1 MLHPM
6 PHQSGPSGPGEPIV
20 EIKAVTCGYEKQE
33 VLTDVSLTIMP
44 GDFVGLLGPSG
55 SGKTTLLRTVL
66 GAVDL
71 YEGEVL
77 VNGVATAKKRPR
89 VGYVPQLETIDW
101 NFPVTVQE
109 VVMMGRTMENKLFPW
124 YRKEEKDLA
133 AEMMSRL
140 GILDLADRHI
150 RELSGGQQQRAF
162 LARALISSPQL
173 LLLDEPTSGVDI
185 KTRDDVMHLLHDLN
199 HDGVTIIITTHE
211 INAVAVHL
219 PWIVCLAG
227 RILAEGPPSEVITTE
242 VLRLT
247 YGAEMPVIHYE
258 GMTIVAESP
267 HSYGR
272 NGDSDGKASL
282 PPVHVHE
289 PGGNPEDEAIHVRE
303 HGFDPEIEARHVRD
317 HRDGSEHDDSHAHD
331 HVRHAHEH
339 SPSDEESSHV

>member
-1 MLHPM
+1 MLHPI
-6 PHQSGPSGPGEPIV
+6 PHQSGPGGPGEPIV
-20 EIKAVTCGYEKQE
+20 EIKAVTCGYEKQR

-77 VNGVATAKKRPR
+77 VNGVATTKKRPR

-133 AEMMSRL
+133 AEMMGRL

-150 RELSGGQQQRAF
+150 RELSGGQQQRVF

-242 VLRLT
+242 VLWLT

-289 PGGNPEDEAIHVRE
+289 PGGNPEDEAVHVRE
-303 HGFDPEIEARHVRD
+303 HGFDPEIDARHVRD
-317 HRDGSEHDDSHAHD
+317 HRDGSEHNDSHAHD

-339 SPSDEESSHV
+339 SASDEESSHV